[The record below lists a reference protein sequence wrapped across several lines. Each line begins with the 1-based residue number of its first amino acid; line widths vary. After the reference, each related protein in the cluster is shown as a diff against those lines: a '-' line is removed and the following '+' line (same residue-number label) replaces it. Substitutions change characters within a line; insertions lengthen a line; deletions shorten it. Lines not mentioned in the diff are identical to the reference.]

1 MKYIISKNIIFSML
15 AILVVG
21 VATHAFADD
30 VVVEVAGVDVEMVNK
45 LSATVKKLLNGKI
58 SLVVDGIIIV
68 ISAYAAAVM
77 RTPAPLIFGI
87 ISCALF
93 HMALK
98 ILV

>member
-1 MKYIISKNIIFSML
+1 MKDIISKNIIFSVL

-21 VATHAFADD
+21 FATHAFA
-30 VVVEVAGVDVEMVNK
+30 AGAAVDVDMVDK
-45 LSATVKKLLNGKI
+45 LSATVKILLNGKI

-77 RTPAPLIFGI
+77 RTSAPLIFGI

-93 HMALK
+93 HTALK